1 MSARVIK
8 LAEESLVASVKE
20 SEGKVI
26 PYTPAGEIENSL
38 IGLLKHQI
46 EKLKESEVYINA
58 FQEAILARLPEAT
71 FQELVDALSR
81 AQSSKNSLMEKILSP
96 VIPKAGSTAP
106 LLDATKDEKKVSED
120 EMFVSANKETLQ
132 ALTELT
138 KLVKEIKKEDTST
151 KVDDIKKSI
160 GLS

>member
-1 MSARVIK
+1 MTENIIK
-8 LAEESLVASVKE
+8 KAEDSIAFSLKQPQRDA
-20 SEGKVI
+20 I
-26 PYTPAGEIENSL
+26 PYTPAREIENSL
-38 IGLLKHQI
+38 VDLLKHQI
-46 EKLKESEVYINA
+46 EKLKESETYINA

-106 LLDATKDEKKVSED
+106 LLDATKENNKVSED
-120 EMFVSANKETLQ
+120 EVFISANKETLQ

-138 KLVKEIKKEDTST
+138 KLVTELKKDEGS
-151 KVDDIKKSI
+151 DIKKALR
-160 GLS
+160 LS